1 MFNLLKSMMRFFSL
15 IILTKFKMLNI
26 HEKKEKKT
34 HLQNEDKNKMHS
46 EKNVSTP
53 LP

>member
-26 HEKKEKKT
+26 HEKER
-34 HLQNEDKNKMHS
+34 
-46 EKNVSTP
+46 EKNT
-53 LP
+53 LTK